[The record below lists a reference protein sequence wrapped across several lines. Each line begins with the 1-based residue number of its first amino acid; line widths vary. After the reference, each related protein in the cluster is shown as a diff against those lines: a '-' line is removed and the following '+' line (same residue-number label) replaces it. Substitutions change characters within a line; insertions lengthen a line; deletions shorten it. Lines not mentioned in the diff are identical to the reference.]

1 MKKWT
6 GGVLIL
12 GLALVL
18 IISYS
23 FVGKPPQKQ
32 SAYDFFHT
40 HPPKEDHPEGHG
52 SQKNVESSEI
62 DVIKL
67 SPFKKKPTLVD
78 YEGLSLLYNLKN
90 FCKEEECKALGVWAR
105 MRPIISRS
113 DALPETSQGIKEAA
127 AAWKELLSVIGESK
141 ASKIGDSGKEK
152 DCPYHVIALNG
163 DTGTGNITGS
173 SSTLQ
178 IPCGLVKDSS
188 ITVIG
193 IPDAKDG
200 SFQIEL
206 LGSRLQDE
214 PLAPI
219 VLRYHVFLPG
229 ENLTKD
235 PFIVQNSW
243 TNQSGWGKEERCPDR
258 GLNNFIKVD
267 GLTKCNTQNIRDAME
282 DNLNASNPSGDKL
295 TNVSNGEAH
304 ASANF
309 PFAES
314 IPFTASLWTGV
325 EGFHMTVNGRH
336 ETSFAYREKLD
347 PWLVSDVKLKGGLDI
362 ISIVAKGLPTT
373 KDLSI
378 DIDIGLLR
386 APPLSRK
393 RLELLIG
400 VFSTANNFDRR
411 MALRRSWMQYK
422 AVRKGDVAVR
432 FFIGLYKNGQVNL
445 KLWREA
451 EAYGDIQM
459 MPFVD
464 YYSLLTL
471 KTIAICILGIEI
483 LPAKYIMKTDDD
495 AFVRIDEV
503 LASLKEKASNGLVYG
518 QISFESG
525 PHRDKENKW
534 YISPEEWPHSSYPP
548 WPHGPGYII
557 TRDVAKYIVQ
567 GHQQRDLML
576 FKLEDVALGIWVEQF
591 KRDDHKVEYISD
603 DRFNIAGC
611 ESNYILAHYQ
621 SPRNILCLW
630 EKLQK
635 DHEPECCE

>member
-1 MKKWT
+1 M
-6 GGVLIL
+6 
-12 GLALVL
+12 
-18 IISYS
+18 
-23 FVGKPPQKQ
+23 Q
-32 SAYDFFHT
+32 
-40 HPPKEDHPEGHG
+40 
-52 SQKNVESSEI
+52 
-62 DVIKL
+62 
-67 SPFKKKPTLVD
+67 
-78 YEGLSLLYNLKN
+78 
-90 FCKEEECKALGVWAR
+90 
-105 MRPIISRS
+105 
-113 DALPETSQGIKEAA
+113 
-127 AAWKELLSVIGESK
+127 
-141 ASKIGDSGKEK
+141 
-152 DCPYHVIALNG
+152 
-163 DTGTGNITGS
+163 
-173 SSTLQ
+173 
-178 IPCGLVKDSS
+178 
-188 ITVIG
+188 
-193 IPDAKDG
+193 
-200 SFQIEL
+200 
-206 LGSRLQDE
+206 
-214 PLAPI
+214 
-219 VLRYHVFLPG
+219 
-229 ENLTKD
+229 
-235 PFIVQNSW
+235 
-243 TNQSGWGKEERCPDR
+243 
-258 GLNNFIKVD
+258 
-267 GLTKCNTQNIRDAME
+267 
-282 DNLNASNPSGDKL
+282 
-295 TNVSNGEAH
+295 
-304 ASANF
+304 
-309 PFAES
+309 
-314 IPFTASLWTGV
+314 
-325 EGFHMTVNGRH
+325 
-336 ETSFAYREKLD
+336 KLD

-518 QISFESG
+518 QISFESA